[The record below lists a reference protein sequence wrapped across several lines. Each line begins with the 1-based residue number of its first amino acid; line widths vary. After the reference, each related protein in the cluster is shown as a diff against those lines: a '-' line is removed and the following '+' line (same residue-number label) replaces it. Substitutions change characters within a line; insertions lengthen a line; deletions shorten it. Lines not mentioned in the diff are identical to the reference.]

1 MEGEHLCWRVS
12 AGHRSPV
19 SARVLRIVLADDHEV
34 MRKGLRALLEKA
46 PRYQVVGEA
55 SDGLE
60 TLDLVDRER
69 PDVLVT
75 DLALPGLPG
84 LEVVRRVAHRQ
95 PRVGIV
101 VLSMHSSEPHVL
113 EALKNGA
120 RGYVPKGAPAAE
132 LLKAIDEAAEERR
145 YLSPPLAH
153 DVIEGYLRGGV
164 PAGQALPD
172 SYAQLTNRER
182 EVLQLVAEGLKT
194 AAVAERLGI
203 SARTVETHRANLTA
217 KLRLRGQGEL
227 VRYAVTHGLVGRVDP
242 PSSAEPGA
250 PPGSEAP
257 PGEDSAKTTDPRR
270 RTP

>member
-1 MEGEHLCWRVS
+1 MKETI
-12 AGHRSPV
+12 
-19 SARVLRIVLADDHEV
+19 RIVLAEDHEV
-34 MRKGLRALLEKA
+34 MRKGLKALLEKVS
-46 PRYQVVGEA
+46 RYVVVGEA

-60 TLDLVDRER
+60 TLELVDRET

-75 DLALPGLPG
+75 DLLIPGLPG
-84 LEVVRRVAHRQ
+84 LEVIRRVAHRH

-101 VLSMHSSEPHVL
+101 VLSMHSGESHVL

-132 LLKAIDEAAEERR
+132 LLKAIDEAAGGRR

-153 DVIEGYLRGGV
+153 DVIEGYLRGGP
-164 PAGQALPD
+164 PAGQAVPD

-182 EVLQLVAEGLKT
+182 EVLQLVAEGLKS

-217 KLRLRGQGEL
+217 KLGLRGQGEL
-227 VRYAVTHGLVGRVDP
+227 VRYAVTHGLVALEDS
-242 PSSAEPGA
+242 PSGSNRAAFPRPEAA
-250 PPGSEAP
+250 PPDES
-257 PGEDSAKTTDPRR
+257 SKMRDPRR